1 MSEHTK
7 EPWKVGYGPDQC
19 LTVIGT
25 RSDVA
30 WVFNPAVGLNDTS
43 RSYAVDEANARRIV
57 ACVNA
62 CQGLDTGDLE
72 ATGLVSA
79 VGYQLIGLTKQRDML
94 LTALEAL
101 LEHEGTVDHTGIGN
115 FPAEALQAARAQAQ
129 AAIDS
134 VKAK

>member
-7 EPWKVGYGPDQC
+7 EPWKVGYGPDQGI
-19 LTVIGT
+19 TVIGT

-30 WVFNPAVGLNDTS
+30 WVFNPAAGLNDTS
-43 RSYAVDEANARRIV
+43 RSYAEDEANARRIV

-79 VGYQLIGLTKQRDML
+79 VGYQLLDLTKQRDTL
-94 LTALEAL
+94 LAALDSMMRDTGLVDLMRPDQIVRNRAAL
-101 LEHEGTVDHTGIGN
+101 AACGIQS
-115 FPAEALQAARAQAQ
+115 E
-129 AAIDS
+129 
-134 VKAK
+134 

>member
-19 LTVIGT
+19 ITVIGT

-30 WVFNPAVGLNDTS
+30 WVFNPAAGLNDTS

-72 ATGLVSA
+72 VTGLVSA
-79 VGYQLIGLTKQRDML
+79 IGYQLIELTKQRNTL
-94 LTALEAL
+94 LAALETL
-101 LEHEGTVDHTGIGN
+101 IEHTGIGDL
-115 FPAEALQAARAQAQ
+115 PAECLQVARSQAH
-129 AAIDS
+129 AAIAA
-134 VKAK
+134 VKIK